1 MNRTGL
7 SIRQQLVSMADD
19 HYKIFSCKLI
29 PNIPPEQ
36 ILGVRLP
43 DLRKFAQRIAGEDPE
58 SFFADAG
65 DETFEEKMLQGMV
78 ICYLD
83 GSFNEK
89 LVLVEKFIYKID
101 NWSVCDSFC
110 AGLKL
115 PLKYPGEMW
124 DFITPYLQDQ
134 REYFIRFGSV
144 MLLSY
149 YVDETHLHA
158 ALSLLD
164 QVRSRGYYART
175 GVAWAISEYFS
186 HFPEETMRYLHE
198 SSLDDQ
204 TFNKVLQKIIESR
217 FTDAKTREEI
227 HALQR

>member
-1 MNRTGL
+1 
-7 SIRQQLVSMADD
+7 MADD

-29 PNIPPEQ
+29 QNIPPEQ

-58 SFFADAG
+58 IFFADAG

-89 LVLVEKFIYKID
+89 LALVEKFIYKID

-124 DFITPYLQDQ
+124 DFITPYLKDQ

-149 YVDETHLHA
+149 YVDESHLQP

-164 QVRSRGYYART
+164 QVRSRDYYART

>member
-1 MNRTGL
+1 
-7 SIRQQLVSMADD
+7 
-19 HYKIFSCKLI
+19 
-29 PNIPPEQ
+29 
-36 ILGVRLP
+36 
-43 DLRKFAQRIAGEDPE
+43 
-58 SFFADAG
+58 
-65 DETFEEKMLQGMV
+65 
-78 ICYLD
+78 
-83 GSFNEK
+83 
-89 LVLVEKFIYKID
+89 
-101 NWSVCDSFC
+101 
-110 AGLKL
+110 
-115 PLKYPGEMW
+115 MW
-124 DFITPYLQDQ
+124 DFITPYLKDQ

-149 YVDETHLHA
+149 YVDESHLQP

-164 QVRSRGYYART
+164 QVRSRDYYART

>member
-7 SIRQQLVSMADD
+7 PIRQQLVSMADD

-29 PNIPPEQ
+29 PNIPPER

-43 DLRKFAQRIAGEDPE
+43 DLRKLAQRIAGEDPE
-58 SFFADAG
+58 SFFAGAG

-89 LVLVEKFIYKID
+89 LALVEKFIYKID

-124 DFITPYLQDQ
+124 DFITPYLKDQ

-149 YVDETHLHA
+149 YVDESHLQP

-164 QVRSRGYYART
+164 QVRSRDYYART

-227 HALQR
+227 HVLQR